1 MKTVVE
7 VKLPFYL
14 LFEGKAYRLLGKY
27 EGNWKRFFGLKS
39 NTSVNNDLETIRK
52 IAGIGKHFTFHTARH
67 TNATLLIDQGVS
79 ITTIQK
85 LLGHR
90 NVSTTQIYAE
100 IMGKTIVKDLT
111 RMP

>member
-1 MKTVVE
+1 MMK
-7 VKLPFYL
+7 
-14 LFEGKAYRLLGKY
+14 R
-27 EGNWKRFFGLKS
+27 
-39 NTSVNNDLETIRK
+39 I
-52 IAGIGKHFTFHTARH
+52 TFHSARH